1 MNVVL
6 ELLARERALAHAI
19 GHYPVSGL
27 WFEGMLGMQYKAITQ
42 IKCPAHL
49 VVIKLPSQLH
59 IAAAVVLVGV
69 RGPVIIRDGYRLTIR
84 AALAFPEF
92 FDWLPAVSAFVLDRS
107 EHVRGPPHV
116 VYVGIL
122 LQKPQQSF

>member
-69 RGPVIIRDGYRLTIR
+69 LCTVIIGDVYRLAVR
-84 AALAFPEF
+84 VALAFPEF
-92 FDWLPAVSAFVLDRS
+92 FDWLPAVRAFALDRS
-107 EHVRGPPHV
+107 EHVRGPTHI
-116 VYVGIL
+116 VYVRIF